1 MLFKNIDTKKTILM
15 IFKAFAELKNRSPKM
30 HAFPNLQS
38 NLWVKKTQENG
49 WRKVKSEQKR
59 S

>member
-38 NLWVKKTQENG
+38 NLWVKKNT
-49 WRKVKSEQKR
+49 RKWLEKSEI
-59 S
+59 